1 MHGMEGFGGGF
12 GMFFWWIIVI
22 VAIVIAAK
30 WLFDQRGPGE
40 QQESPIDILKRRYA
54 QGEISRDEFQK
65 RKEELQ

>member
-40 QQESPIDILKRRYA
+40 QRESPIDILKRRYA

-65 RKEELQ
+65 RKEELR

>member
-1 MHGMEGFGGGF
+1 
-12 GMFFWWIIVI
+12 MFFWWIIVI

-30 WLFDQRGPGE
+30 WLFDQRGPSE
-40 QQESPIDILKRRYA
+40 RRESPIDILKRRYA